1 MDDAGVK
8 SSSYDIV
15 KAFVDTKLGKFTASD
30 ILVGCPTLGRTSVFA
45 ALKKLVEEEYIEKQG
60 ERRNAFYVKKQDD
73 VKKDNF

>member
-8 SSSYDIV
+8 STSYDVV

-30 ILVGCPTLGRTSVFA
+30 VLVGCPTLGRTSAFA

-60 ERRNAFYVKKQDD
+60 ERRNAFYVKRNDSIW
-73 VKKDNF
+73 